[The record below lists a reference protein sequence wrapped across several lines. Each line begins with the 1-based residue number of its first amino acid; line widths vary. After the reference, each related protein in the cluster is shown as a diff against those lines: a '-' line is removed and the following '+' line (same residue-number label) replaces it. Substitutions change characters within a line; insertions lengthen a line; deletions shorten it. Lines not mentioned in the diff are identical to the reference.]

1 VTYRVAD
8 FQARAAARLT
18 ELREERSRLA
28 ELRRRH
34 DTRRAELV
42 QRREASLNE
51 LTTALLPALSGAD
64 LATAARLTGFP
75 GLVQRD
81 FPGQAES
88 ERSRLTARIAEI
100 EADPRWRDRR
110 LLRDPGVGTLTRA
123 IAELQEFREPFAA
136 VVERCRHP
144 RLPRLLET
152 GYGTSRYAV
161 PFWRTSYYAD
171 WKAGDEILERFPGKK
186 EFAEV
191 LAEYLEAVRT
201 LETYDPKL
209 SSLKAEFTSGL
220 MLEEEIE
227 ASRQGLESLVPR
239 WLGLARIALAEHLE
253 ALPEESLG
261 DVLVNVPALETTV
274 KKWKGLDHQVRY
286 LDSIR
291 ELQVE
296 PACDQVDAEIA
307 KLRKESLKYQRPKNA
322 GTVFPA
328 EAFERR
334 FDPSRTEK
342 LKKRVSR
349 IGETQEKVYVFDRYD
364 RGSFAANFLWWDL
377 VTDGRIDGDFIPEVR
392 AHHEAHPGA
401 RFERS
406 LDDGDLAAA
415 GAASSSSGSSRDG
428 FLDAS

>member
-1 VTYRVAD
+1 MTYRVAD

-18 ELREERSRLA
+18 ELRQERSRLE
-28 ELRRRH
+28 ELRRGH
-34 DTRRAELV
+34 ESRRAELV
-42 QRREASLNE
+42 QRRDASLGE
-51 LTTALLPALSGAD
+51 LTTALLPAFSPED
-64 LATAARLTGFP
+64 LATAARLAGFP

-81 FPGQAES
+81 FPGQAEA
-88 ERSRLTARIAEI
+88 ERARLTARIAEI

-110 LLRDPGVGTLTRA
+110 LLRDPAVGTLTRA

-152 GYGTSRYAV
+152 GYGTPRYAV
-161 PFWRTSYYAD
+161 PFWRMSYYAD
-171 WKAGDEILERFPGKK
+171 WKAGDEVLERFPGKK

-191 LAEYLEAVRT
+191 LVDYLEAVRT
-201 LETYDPKL
+201 LGTYDPKL

-220 MLEEEIE
+220 MLEEEMG

-253 ALPEESLG
+253 ALPQESLG
-261 DVLVNVPALETTV
+261 DVLGNVPALETTV
-274 KKWKGLDHQVRY
+274 KKWKGLEHQVRY

-291 ELQVE
+291 ELQLE
-296 PACDQVDAEIA
+296 PACGQVDTEIA
-307 KLRKESLKYQRPKNA
+307 KLRKDSLKYQRPKNA
-322 GTVFPA
+322 RAVFPA

-334 FDPSRTEK
+334 FGPARTEK
-342 LKKRVSR
+342 LRKRVSR
-349 IGETQEKVYVFDRYD
+349 IRETQERVADFDRYD
-364 RGSFAANFLWWDL
+364 RGSFAAHFLWWDL

-392 AHHEAHPGA
+392 AHHAAHPGA

-415 GAASSSSGSSRDG
+415 GAASYASGSSRDG